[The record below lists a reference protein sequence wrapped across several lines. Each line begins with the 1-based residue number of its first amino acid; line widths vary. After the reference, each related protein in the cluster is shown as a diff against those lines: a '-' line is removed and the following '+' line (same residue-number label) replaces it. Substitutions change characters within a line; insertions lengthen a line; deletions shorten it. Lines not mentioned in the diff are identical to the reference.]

1 MNLFI
6 CSCAKNTFLIYFS
19 VIIDK
24 NIFKG
29 ADLLQLDKE
38 NIRKLRG
45 LIVFTLVILV
55 GLLRFDVVL
64 NGFGFILHILSP
76 FLLGGAIAF
85 VLSVPMNRIQKK
97 LFDKVQ
103 EGSKLKKNAAPLSL
117 IYTLIL
123 VLAVLSLVIV
133 VVLPELGST
142 IAMLGKT
149 LPEKVPVLLEK
160 IEQLFYRNPDLI
172 IYLEELESN
181 LNWEELLNQL
191 VSFFRV
197 GANTMLDSTISVATG
212 IVSGVGTFFISFVFA
227 CYILLQQPFLKRQM
241 TKLFYAYL
249 KKEHADEAVRI
260 CGLTYR
266 IFSNFLTGQCLE
278 AVILG
283 TMFFIAMTVFRFPFA
298 VLVGVLIAFTALIPI
313 FGAFIGCGVGAFLI
327 LTVDPKQALFFIIMF
342 LIIQQIE
349 GNLIY
354 PKVVGGSI
362 GLPAIWVL
370 AAVSLGGSLF
380 GVVGM
385 LVFIPLV
392 SVFYTLLK
400 ENVNKRLDE
409 KQIHIE

>member
-1 MNLFI
+1 M
-6 CSCAKNTFLIYFS
+6 
-19 VIIDK
+19 
-24 NIFKG
+24 
-29 ADLLQLDKE
+29 QLDRE

-45 LIVFTLVILV
+45 LIVFTLIILV

-64 NGFGFILHILSP
+64 DAVGFILHILFP

-85 VLSVPMNRIQKK
+85 VLSVPMNRIDKR
-97 LFDKVQ
+97 LFGKAK
-103 EGSKLKKNAAPLSL
+103 EGSKLDKASAPLSL
-117 IYTLIL
+117 LITLVL
-123 VLAVLSLVIV
+123 VLAVLSLVVI

-149 LPEKVPVLLEK
+149 LPEKVPALLKK
-160 IEQLFYRNPDLI
+160 IETLFANNPNLI
-172 IYLEELESN
+172 LYIEELEAS
-181 LNWEELLNQL
+181 LNWDEILNQM
-191 VSFFRV
+191 VTFFRI

-212 IVSGVGTFFISFVFA
+212 IVSGVGTFFIAFVFA
-227 CYILLQQPFLKRQM
+227 CYILLQQSFLSRQM
-241 TKLFYAYL
+241 RKLFFAYL
-249 KKEHADEAVRI
+249 KEKHANEVLRI
-260 CGLTYR
+260 CSLTYR
-266 IFSNFLTGQCLE
+266 TFTNFLTGQCME

-283 TMFFIAMTVFRFPFA
+283 LMFFIAMTIFRFPFA

-313 FGAFIGCGVGAFLI
+313 FGAFIGCFVGAFLI
-327 LTVDPKQALFFIIMF
+327 LTVAPKQALFFVIMF
-342 LIIQQIE
+342 LILQQIE

-385 LVFIPLV
+385 LVFIPIV
-392 SVFYTLLK
+392 SVLYTLLR
-400 ENVNKRLDE
+400 ENVHKRLDE

>member
-1 MNLFI
+1 MH
-6 CSCAKNTFLIYFS
+6 
-19 VIIDK
+19 
-24 NIFKG
+24 
-29 ADLLQLDKE
+29 LDKE
-38 NIRKLRG
+38 NIRKLQG

-64 NGFGFILHILSP
+64 DAAGFLLHILFP
-76 FLLGGAIAF
+76 FILGGAIAF
-85 VLSVPMNRIQKK
+85 VLSVPMNRIDKR
-97 LFDKVQ
+97 LFGKAK
-103 EGSKLKKNAAPLSL
+103 EGSRLDRVSAPLSL
-117 IYTLIL
+117 IITL
-123 VLAVLSLVIV
+123 VLVTAVLGLVVV

-149 LPEKVPVLLEK
+149 LPEKVPALLKK
-160 IEQLFYRNPDLI
+160 IEALFANNPNLI
-172 IYLEELESN
+172 LYIEEIEAT
-181 LNWEELLNQL
+181 LNWEEILNQL
-191 VSFFRV
+191 LTFFRV

-212 IVSGVGTFFISFVFA
+212 IVSGVGTFFIAFVFA
-227 CYILLQQPFLKRQM
+227 CYILLQQEFLSRQM
-241 TKLFYAYL
+241 RKLFFAYM
-249 KKEHADEAVRI
+249 KEEHAKEVLRI
-260 CGLTYR
+260 CALTNR
-266 IFSNFLTGQCLE
+266 IFSNFLAGQCLE

-283 TMFFIAMTVFRFPFA
+283 VMFFIAMTIFRFPFA

-313 FGAFIGCGVGAFLI
+313 FGAFIGCAVGAFLI
-327 LTVDPKQALFFIIMF
+327 LTVNPPQALAFIIMF

-385 LVFIPLV
+385 LVFIPAV

-400 ENVNKRLDE
+400 ENVNKRLEE
-409 KQIHIE
+409 KQIEVK

>member
-1 MNLFI
+1 M
-6 CSCAKNTFLIYFS
+6 
-19 VIIDK
+19 
-24 NIFKG
+24 
-29 ADLLQLDKE
+29 QLDRE

-64 NGFGFILHILSP
+64 DAVGFLLHILFP

-85 VLSVPMNRIQKK
+85 VLSVPMNRIDQR
-97 LFDKVQ
+97 LFGKAK
-103 EGSKLKKNAAPLSL
+103 EGSKLDKASAPLSL
-117 IYTLIL
+117 VITLVL
-123 VLAVLSLVIV
+123 VLAVLSLVVI

-149 LPEKVPVLLEK
+149 LPEKVPALLKK
-160 IEQLFYRNPDLI
+160 IEALFANNPNLI
-172 IYLEELESN
+172 LYIEELESS
-181 LNWEELLNQL
+181 LNWDEILNQM
-191 VSFFRV
+191 VTFFRI

-212 IVSGVGTFFISFVFA
+212 IVSGVGTFFIAFVFA
-227 CYILLQQPFLKRQM
+227 CYILLQQTFLRRQM
-241 TKLFYAYL
+241 TKLFFAYL
-249 KKEHADEAVRI
+249 KEKHAQEVLRI
-260 CGLTYR
+260 CSLTYR
-266 IFSNFLTGQCLE
+266 TFSNFLTGQCME

-283 TMFFIAMTVFRFPFA
+283 LMFFIAMTIFRFPFA

-313 FGAFIGCGVGAFLI
+313 FGAFIGCFVGAFLI
-327 LTVDPKQALFFIIMF
+327 LTVDPKQALFFVIMF
-342 LIIQQIE
+342 LILQQIE

-385 LVFIPLV
+385 LVFIPIV
-392 SVFYTLLK
+392 SVLYTLLR

>member
-1 MNLFI
+1 M
-6 CSCAKNTFLIYFS
+6 
-19 VIIDK
+19 
-24 NIFKG
+24 
-29 ADLLQLDKE
+29 QLDRE

-64 NGFGFILHILSP
+64 DAVGFLLHILFP
-76 FLLGGAIAF
+76 IAF
-85 VLSVPMNRIQKK
+85 VLSVPMNRIDQR
-97 LFDKVQ
+97 LFGKAK
-103 EGSKLKKNAAPLSL
+103 EGSKLDKASAPLSL
-117 IYTLIL
+117 VITLVL
-123 VLAVLSLVIV
+123 VLAVLSLVVI

-149 LPEKVPVLLEK
+149 LPEKVPALLKK
-160 IEQLFYRNPDLI
+160 IEALFANNPNLI
-172 IYLEELESN
+172 LYIEELESS
-181 LNWEELLNQL
+181 LNWDEILNQM
-191 VSFFRV
+191 VTFFRI

-212 IVSGVGTFFISFVFA
+212 IVSGVGTFFIAFVFA
-227 CYILLQQPFLKRQM
+227 CYILLQQTFLRRQM
-241 TKLFYAYL
+241 TKLFFAYL
-249 KKEHADEAVRI
+249 KEKHAQEVLRI
-260 CGLTYR
+260 CSLTYR
-266 IFSNFLTGQCLE
+266 TFSNFLTGQCME

-283 TMFFIAMTVFRFPFA
+283 LMFFIAMTIFRFPFA

-313 FGAFIGCGVGAFLI
+313 FGAFIGCFVGAFLI
-327 LTVDPKQALFFIIMF
+327 LTVDPKQALFFVIMF
-342 LIIQQIE
+342 LILQQIE

-385 LVFIPLV
+385 LVFIPIV
-392 SVFYTLLK
+392 SVLYTLLK

>member
-1 MNLFI
+1 M
-6 CSCAKNTFLIYFS
+6 
-19 VIIDK
+19 
-24 NIFKG
+24 
-29 ADLLQLDKE
+29 QLDKE

-45 LIVFTLVILV
+45 LIVFTLLILV

-64 NGFGFILHILSP
+64 DAVGFILHILFP
-76 FLLGGAIAF
+76 FFLGGAIAF
-85 VLSVPMNRIQKK
+85 VLSVPMNRIDRRLFGKAKGK
-97 LFDKVQ
+97 LDKA
-103 EGSKLKKNAAPLSL
+103 SAPLSL
-117 IYTLIL
+117 VITLIL
-123 VLAVLSLVIV
+123 VLAILSLVVI

-142 IAMLGKT
+142 IAMLGNT
-149 LPEKVPVLLEK
+149 LPEKVPVLLKKVEN
-160 IEQLFYRNPDLI
+160 LFANNPELI
-172 IYLEELESN
+172 LYLEELEAS
-181 LNWEELLNQL
+181 LNWEEILNQ
-191 VSFFRV
+191 VITFFRV

-212 IVSGVGTFFISFVFA
+212 IVSGVGTFFIAFVFA
-227 CYILLQQPFLKRQM
+227 CYILLQQSFLRRQM
-241 TKLFYAYL
+241 TKLCFAYL
-249 KKEHADEAVRI
+249 KEQHAQEFLRI
-260 CGLTYR
+260 CSLTYR
-266 IFSNFLTGQCLE
+266 TFSNFLTGQCTE

-283 TMFFIAMTVFRFPFA
+283 LMFFIAMTIFRFPFA
-298 VLVGVLIAFTALIPI
+298 LLVGVLIAFTALIPI

-327 LTVDPKQALFFIIMF
+327 LTVDPKQALFFVIMF

-400 ENVNKRLDE
+400 ENVNKRLEE

>member
-1 MNLFI
+1 M
-6 CSCAKNTFLIYFS
+6 
-19 VIIDK
+19 
-24 NIFKG
+24 
-29 ADLLQLDKE
+29 QLDRE

-45 LIVFTLVILV
+45 LIVFTLIILV

-64 NGFGFILHILSP
+64 DAVGFILHILFP

-85 VLSVPMNRIQKK
+85 VLSVPMNRIDKR
-97 LFDKVQ
+97 LFGKAR
-103 EGSKLKKNAAPLSL
+103 EGSKLDKASAPLSL
-117 IYTLIL
+117 VITLVL
-123 VLAVLSLVIV
+123 VLAVLSLVVI

-149 LPEKVPVLLEK
+149 LPEKVPALLKK
-160 IEQLFYRNPDLI
+160 IETLFVNNPNLI
-172 IYLEELESN
+172 LYIEELEAN
-181 LNWEELLNQL
+181 LNWDEILNQM
-191 VSFFRV
+191 VTFFRI

-212 IVSGVGTFFISFVFA
+212 IVSGVGTFFIAFVFA
-227 CYILLQQPFLKRQM
+227 CYILLQQSFLSRQM
-241 TKLFYAYL
+241 RKLFFAYL
-249 KKEHADEAVRI
+249 KEKHANEVLRI
-260 CGLTYR
+260 CSLTYR
-266 IFSNFLTGQCLE
+266 TFTNFLTGQCME

-283 TMFFIAMTVFRFPFA
+283 LMFFIAMTIFRFPFA

-313 FGAFIGCGVGAFLI
+313 FGAFIGCFVGAFLI
-327 LTVDPKQALFFIIMF
+327 LTVAPKQALFFVIMF
-342 LIIQQIE
+342 LILQQIE

-385 LVFIPLV
+385 LVFIPIV
-392 SVFYTLLK
+392 SVLYTLLK

>member
-1 MNLFI
+1 M
-6 CSCAKNTFLIYFS
+6 
-19 VIIDK
+19 
-24 NIFKG
+24 
-29 ADLLQLDKE
+29 QLDKE

-55 GLLRFDVVL
+55 GLLKLNVVL
-64 NGFGFILHILSP
+64 GAVGFILHILFP
-76 FLLGGAIAF
+76 FFLGGAIAF
-85 VLSVPMNRIQKK
+85 VLSVPMNRIDRK
-97 LFDKVQ
+97 LFGKAT
-103 EGSKLKKNAAPLSL
+103 EGSRLDKASAPLSL
-117 IYTLIL
+117 IITLIL
-123 VLAVLSLVIV
+123 VLAVLSLVVI

-283 TMFFIAMTVFRFPFA
+283 IMFFIAMTVFRFPFA

-342 LIIQQIE
+342 LIIQQLE

>member
-1 MNLFI
+1 M
-6 CSCAKNTFLIYFS
+6 
-19 VIIDK
+19 
-24 NIFKG
+24 
-29 ADLLQLDKE
+29 QLDKE

-55 GLLRFDVVL
+55 GLLRFNVVL
-64 NGFGFILHILSP
+64 DAVGFILHILFP
-76 FLLGGAIAF
+76 FILGGAIAF

-97 LFDKVQ
+97 LFGNAKK
-103 EGSKLKKNAAPLSL
+103 GSKLNQASAPLSL
-117 IYTLIL
+117 IITLIL
-123 VLAVLSLVIV
+123 VLAVLSLVVV
-133 VVLPELGST
+133 VVLPELAST

-149 LPEKVPVLLEK
+149 LPEKVPVLLKKAER
-160 IEQLFYRNPDLI
+160 LFAKNPELI
-172 IYLEELESN
+172 VYIEELEAS
-181 LNWEELLNQL
+181 LNWEDIINQL

-212 IVSGVGTFFISFVFA
+212 IVSGVGTFFIAFVFA
-227 CYILLQQPFLKRQM
+227 CYILLQQAFLKRQM
-241 TKLFYAYL
+241 TKLFFAYL
-249 KKEHADEAVRI
+249 KEKHAQEVLRI
-260 CGLTYR
+260 CSLTYR
-266 IFSNFLTGQCLE
+266 TFSSFLTGQCLE

-283 TMFFIAMTVFRFPFA
+283 LMFFIAMTIFRFPFA

-313 FGAFIGCGVGAFLI
+313 FGAFIGCGVGVFLI
-327 LTVDPKQALFFIIMF
+327 LTVDPRQALFFVIMF
-342 LIIQQIE
+342 LILQQIE

-385 LVFIPLV
+385 LVFIPMV
-392 SVFYTLLK
+392 SVFYTLLR

-409 KQIHIE
+409 KQIEIK

>member
-1 MNLFI
+1 M
-6 CSCAKNTFLIYFS
+6 
-19 VIIDK
+19 
-24 NIFKG
+24 
-29 ADLLQLDKE
+29 QLDRE

-64 NGFGFILHILSP
+64 DAVGFLLHILFP

-85 VLSVPMNRIQKK
+85 VLSVPMNRIDQR
-97 LFDKVQ
+97 LFGKAK
-103 EGSKLKKNAAPLSL
+103 EGSKLDKASAPLSL
-117 IYTLIL
+117 VITLVL
-123 VLAVLSLVIV
+123 VLAVLSLVVI

-149 LPEKVPVLLEK
+149 LPEKVPALLKK
-160 IEQLFYRNPDLI
+160 IEALFANNPNLI
-172 IYLEELESN
+172 LYIEELESS
-181 LNWEELLNQL
+181 LNWDEILNQM
-191 VSFFRV
+191 VTFFRI

-212 IVSGVGTFFISFVFA
+212 IVSGVGTFFIAFVFA
-227 CYILLQQPFLKRQM
+227 CYILLQQTFLRRQM
-241 TKLFYAYL
+241 TKLFFAYL
-249 KKEHADEAVRI
+249 KEKHAQEVLRI
-260 CGLTYR
+260 CSLTYR
-266 IFSNFLTGQCLE
+266 TFSNFLTGQCME

-283 TMFFIAMTVFRFPFA
+283 LMFFIAMTIFRFPFA

-313 FGAFIGCGVGAFLI
+313 FGAFIGCFVGAFLI
-327 LTVDPKQALFFIIMF
+327 LTVDPKQALFFVIMF
-342 LIIQQIE
+342 LILQQIE

-385 LVFIPLV
+385 LVFIPIV
-392 SVFYTLLK
+392 SVLYTLLK
-400 ENVNKRLDE
+400 DNVNKRLDE

>member
-1 MNLFI
+1 
-6 CSCAKNTFLIYFS
+6 
-19 VIIDK
+19 
-24 NIFKG
+24 
-29 ADLLQLDKE
+29 
-38 NIRKLRG
+38 
-45 LIVFTLVILV
+45 
-55 GLLRFDVVL
+55 
-64 NGFGFILHILSP
+64 
-76 FLLGGAIAF
+76 
-85 VLSVPMNRIQKK
+85 
-97 LFDKVQ
+97 
-103 EGSKLKKNAAPLSL
+103 
-117 IYTLIL
+117 
-123 VLAVLSLVIV
+123 
-133 VVLPELGST
+133 
-142 IAMLGKT
+142 
-149 LPEKVPVLLEK
+149 
-160 IEQLFYRNPDLI
+160 
-172 IYLEELESN
+172 
-181 LNWEELLNQL
+181 
-191 VSFFRV
+191 
-197 GANTMLDSTISVATG
+197 
-212 IVSGVGTFFISFVFA
+212 SFVFA

-342 LIIQQIE
+342 LIIQQLE

-400 ENVNKRLDE
+400 ENVNKRLAE

>member
-1 MNLFI
+1 M
-6 CSCAKNTFLIYFS
+6 
-19 VIIDK
+19 
-24 NIFKG
+24 
-29 ADLLQLDKE
+29 QLDKE

-45 LIVFTLVILV
+45 LIVFTLLILV

-64 NGFGFILHILSP
+64 DAVGFILHILFP
-76 FLLGGAIAF
+76 FFLGGAIAF
-85 VLSVPMNRIQKK
+85 VLSVPMNCIDRRLFSKAKGK
-97 LFDKVQ
+97 LDKA
-103 EGSKLKKNAAPLSL
+103 SAPLSL
-117 IYTLIL
+117 VITLIL
-123 VLAVLSLVIV
+123 VLAILSLVVI

-142 IAMLGKT
+142 IAMLGNT
-149 LPEKVPVLLEK
+149 LPEKVPVLLKKVEN
-160 IEQLFYRNPDLI
+160 LFANNPELI
-172 IYLEELESN
+172 LYLEELEAS
-181 LNWEELLNQL
+181 LNWEEILNQ
-191 VSFFRV
+191 VITFFRV

-212 IVSGVGTFFISFVFA
+212 IVSGVGTFFIAFVFA
-227 CYILLQQPFLKRQM
+227 CYILLQQSFLRRQM
-241 TKLFYAYL
+241 TKLCFAYL
-249 KKEHADEAVRI
+249 KEQHAQEFLRI
-260 CGLTYR
+260 CSLTYR
-266 IFSNFLTGQCLE
+266 TFSNFLTGQCTE

-283 TMFFIAMTVFRFPFA
+283 LMFFIAMTIFRFPFA
-298 VLVGVLIAFTALIPI
+298 LLVGVLIAFTALIPI

-327 LTVDPKQALFFIIMF
+327 LTVDPKQALFFVIMF

-400 ENVNKRLDE
+400 ENVNKRLEE

>member
-1 MNLFI
+1 M
-6 CSCAKNTFLIYFS
+6 
-19 VIIDK
+19 
-24 NIFKG
+24 
-29 ADLLQLDKE
+29 QLDRE

-64 NGFGFILHILSP
+64 DAVGFLLHILFP

-85 VLSVPMNRIQKK
+85 VLSVPMNRIDQR
-97 LFDKVQ
+97 LFGKAK
-103 EGSKLKKNAAPLSL
+103 EGSKLDKASAPLSL
-117 IYTLIL
+117 VITLVL
-123 VLAVLSLVIV
+123 VLAVLSLVVI

-149 LPEKVPVLLEK
+149 LPEKVPALLKK
-160 IEQLFYRNPDLI
+160 IEALFANNPNLI
-172 IYLEELESN
+172 LYIEELESS
-181 LNWEELLNQL
+181 LNWDEILNQM
-191 VSFFRV
+191 VTFFRI

-227 CYILLQQPFLKRQM
+227 CYILLQQTFLRRQM
-241 TKLFYAYL
+241 KKLFFAYL
-249 KKEHADEAVRI
+249 KEKHAQEVLRI
-260 CGLTYR
+260 CSLTYR
-266 IFSNFLTGQCLE
+266 TFSNFLTGQCME

-283 TMFFIAMTVFRFPFA
+283 LMFFIAMTIFRFPFA

-313 FGAFIGCGVGAFLI
+313 FGAFIGCFVGAFLI
-327 LTVDPKQALFFIIMF
+327 LTVDPKQALFFVIMF
-342 LIIQQIE
+342 LILQQIE

-385 LVFIPLV
+385 LVFIPIV
-392 SVFYTLLK
+392 SVLYTLLK

-409 KQIHIE
+409 KQIRIE

>member
-1 MNLFI
+1 M
-6 CSCAKNTFLIYFS
+6 
-19 VIIDK
+19 
-24 NIFKG
+24 
-29 ADLLQLDKE
+29 QLDRE

-64 NGFGFILHILSP
+64 DAVGFLLHILFP

-85 VLSVPMNRIQKK
+85 VLSVPMNRIDQR
-97 LFDKVQ
+97 LFGKAK
-103 EGSKLKKNAAPLSL
+103 EGSKLDKASAPLSL
-117 IYTLIL
+117 VITLVL
-123 VLAVLSLVIV
+123 VLAVLSLVVI

-149 LPEKVPVLLEK
+149 LPEKVPALLKK
-160 IEQLFYRNPDLI
+160 IEALFANNPNLI
-172 IYLEELESN
+172 LYIEELESS
-181 LNWEELLNQL
+181 LNWDEILNQM
-191 VSFFRV
+191 VTFFRI

-212 IVSGVGTFFISFVFA
+212 IVSGVGTFFIAFVFA
-227 CYILLQQPFLKRQM
+227 CYILLQQTFLRRQM
-241 TKLFYAYL
+241 TKLFFAYL
-249 KKEHADEAVRI
+249 KEKHAQEVLRI
-260 CGLTYR
+260 CSLTYR
-266 IFSNFLTGQCLE
+266 TFSNFLTGQCME

-283 TMFFIAMTVFRFPFA
+283 LMFFITMTIFRFPFA

-313 FGAFIGCGVGAFLI
+313 FGAFIGCFVGAFLI
-327 LTVDPKQALFFIIMF
+327 LTVDPKQALFFVIMF
-342 LIIQQIE
+342 LILQQIE

-385 LVFIPLV
+385 LVFIPIV
-392 SVFYTLLK
+392 SVLYTLLK